1 MRFPSISFPSMTLGS
16 SPCPSPQDLE
26 LREQPNLVAT
36 QLCFRFSAK
45 GRVPAPQRRGEAAG
59 VSPGGSMGIY
69 GDNKKL
75 IDSLVV
81 FGSSYFLRNSAT
93 KHYDSGKNLGG
104 FWYVK
109 ILDKLI
115 ASLVDESKG
124 DFSSTN

>member
-1 MRFPSISFPSMTLGS
+1 MTLGS
-16 SPCPSPQDLE
+16 SPNVRLSMSVASGPGAQRAAEPRGHPALFPF
-26 LREQPNLVAT
+26 LRQ
-36 QLCFRFSAK
+36 R
-45 GRVPAPQRRGEAAG
+45 PAPVPPRRGEAAG
-59 VSPGGSMGIY
+59 VSVERLGIY

-81 FGSSYFLRNSAT
+81 FGSSYFFRNSTT